1 MKILIQHKCDRN
13 DVSRM
18 LQENYRTLINNLE
31 ITKKVLMEEMNE
43 GKHLAMN
50 KDKLLYDIEHASKQG
65 EYNSS

>member
-1 MKILIQHKCDRN
+1 
-13 DVSRM
+13 M